1 MRSSKLNIVGVLVS
15 SAAVGGVLV
24 LSVVRTVGAAA
35 APASLPTSGSLHEN
49 NAHVRR
55 REGTRYQRLVD
66 SVSRDTLVGRG

>member
-1 MRSSKLNIVGVLVS
+1 VRSSKLNIVGVLVS

-35 APASLPTSGSLHEN
+35 SLPTSGSLHEN

-66 SVSRDTLVGRG
+66 SVSRGTLVGPG